1 MTEPTPPRVRD
12 AEFLAGAMRFEQLPP
27 SAQAEVAFVGRSNVG
42 KSSLMNAL
50 LQRHRLVRTSSTP
63 GCTRQ
68 ISLFGLTT
76 RGGANLTWV
85 DLPGYG
91 YAKRSKGERG
101 AWAELI
107 DSYLLGRPNLAVV
120 VSLVDVRR
128 GVQDV
133 DRALLELVAK
143 PARIQRAPLQV
154 LLVATKWDK
163 VAASKRKAALDEL
176 RRSWPGA
183 WLGFSTEMRQT
194 HQPIWSQIL
203 RCVDIES

>member
-1 MTEPTPPRVRD
+1 
-12 AEFLAGAMRFEQLPP
+12 MRFEQLPP

-68 ISLFGLTT
+68 ISLFGVTT
-76 RGGANLTWV
+76 RGGAQLTWA

-91 YAKRSKGERG
+91 YAKRSKDERR
-101 AWAELI
+101 AWADLI
-107 DSYLLGRPNLAVV
+107 DRYLLARPSLAVV

-128 GVQDV
+128 GVQDG
-133 DRALLELVAK
+133 DKDLLELLAQPPRV
-143 PARIQRAPLQV
+143 RRAPLQV

-163 VAASKRKAALDEL
+163 VASSKRKAALDEL

-183 WLGFSTEMRQT
+183 WLGFSTELPQT
-194 HQPIWSQIL
+194 HDPVWSRIL
-203 RCVDIES
+203 RCMDIEG